1 MLSMKPDTEKP
12 PISTVSQL
20 LGRGR
25 ACLDTLPGGRLD
37 TEILLAFA
45 CGRPRSWL
53 YAWPE
58 ENVDPES
65 TRLFERML
73 QQRKTG
79 IPLAYLTGEKEFWS
93 LNFRVDKNTLV
104 PRPETETLVS
114 LALSIASDQFVILD
128 LGTGSGA
135 IAIALAHE
143 NPTLH
148 VVASDLSAPALALA
162 ADNARTLDAAV
173 QFARSDW
180 LSAFRSNSFDMIVSN
195 PPYVAEADPHLEGDG
210 VAHEPAMALLA
221 GKDGLDAYR
230 KIIPAAFHCL
240 RNNGWLLLE
249 HGA

>member
-1 MLSMKPDTEKP
+1 
-12 PISTVSQL
+12 
-20 LGRGR
+20 
-25 ACLDTLPGGRLD
+25 
-37 TEILLAFA
+37 
-45 CGRPRSWL
+45 
-53 YAWPE
+53 
-58 ENVDPES
+58 
-65 TRLFERML
+65 
-73 QQRKTG
+73 
-79 IPLAYLTGEKEFWS
+79 
-93 LNFRVDKNTLV
+93 
-104 PRPETETLVS
+104 
-114 LALSIASDQFVILD
+114 LD

-162 ADNARTLDAAV
+162 ADNARTLDAAI

-249 HGA
+249 HGADQSDAVCAMLGQAGFTEISTHHDNANLPRVSSGRRPASPGAGH